1 MRIGQTGA
9 QGYKFSKNW
18 YIVKVYSLRFDAIKA
33 KLYIEETV
41 NDEDENEEKPITVV
55 TVIIRVKGIA

>member
-1 MRIGQTGA
+1 
-9 QGYKFSKNW
+9 
-18 YIVKVYSLRFDAIKA
+18 
-33 KLYIEETV
+33 LYIEETV